1 MSTLW
6 KSHNDFHEGLGNLT
20 AEREIPTFPQPLFA
34 FFKKK
39 RKTKADRWRVKQEP
53 DSSLVNNSVRA
64 PIARRVNSGIFTRR
78 TI

>member
-53 DSSLVNNSVRA
+53 DSSLVNNIPLEFWIVTRGLQ
-64 PIARRVNSGIFTRR
+64 PTRVA
-78 TI
+78 